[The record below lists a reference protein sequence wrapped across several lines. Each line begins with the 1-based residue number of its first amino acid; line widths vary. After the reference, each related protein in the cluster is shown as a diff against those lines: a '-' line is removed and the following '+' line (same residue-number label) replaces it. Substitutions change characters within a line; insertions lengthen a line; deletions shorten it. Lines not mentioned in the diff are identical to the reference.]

1 MKGRILS
8 FMLASAVICGA
19 LASCTVETYNGTS
32 SRSAQQFNI
41 DITPVT
47 DPPQGQDSAG
57 TKAPDAPTTAQPTV
71 KPPESKAPEITAPPT
86 AAQPQNNGVSPEY
99 ISAARTIM
107 ANLNDI
113 DMIDGGAVSTSGET
127 MDDGMYRYS
136 KVTDG
141 RFGSLWDVQ
150 SYVES
155 RICGDLLYRY
165 NEIYTGDVPMFKEFD
180 GGLYYLQGGRG
191 CGFNYKGDP
200 QVSDITGG
208 SFTFT
213 IGVDYF
219 GAQQTFVIDAVND
232 GGVWKACSLDRQ

>member
-1 MKGRILS
+1 M
-8 FMLASAVICGA
+8 
-19 LASCTVETYNGTS
+19 
-32 SRSAQQFNI
+32 
-41 DITPVT
+41 
-47 DPPQGQDSAG
+47 
-57 TKAPDAPTTAQPTV
+57 
-71 KPPESKAPEITAPPT
+71 
-86 AAQPQNNGVSPEY
+86 
-99 ISAARTIM
+99 
-107 ANLNDI
+107 
-113 DMIDGGAVSTSGET
+113 
-127 MDDGMYRYS
+127 
-136 KVTDG
+136 TDG

-150 SYVES
+150 NYVES

-208 SFTFT
+208 SFTFI